1 MWAPK
6 TEPSL
11 GPNRALL
18 CFSAHSGSKTQSQK
32 RDRVSVHF
40 SLWAPDFVAHRVNI
54 QMFANSEAANRC
66 KPAASPANC
75 RHGVAPANIVGRGYL
90 TGNSGCSLNCVHFFM
105 CVPQAAEHHL
115 AYKHPTT
122 GSATRRVLRV
132 FCSMCLL
139 SSKCTKRVMHKRTH
153 CDRVIG
159 FQCGSW
165 RAEVTQIDSV
175 TVSVWL
181 GHGMRCYILR

>member
-1 MWAPK
+1 MLAFYHNIMTLHKNNSSGRERTP
-6 TEPSL
+6 L
-11 GPNRALL
+11 GGNTL
-18 CFSAHSGSKTQSQK
+18 CNACVTNAWERVRMSGVVGS
-32 RDRVSVHF
+32 
-40 SLWAPDFVAHRVNI
+40 
-54 QMFANSEAANRC
+54 
-66 KPAASPANC
+66 AASQWLFAQLRP
-75 RHGVAPANIVGRGYL
+75 
-90 TGNSGCSLNCVHFFM
+90 FFM

-132 FCSMCLL
+132 FRSMCLL

-181 GHGMRCYILR
+181 GHGMCCYILR